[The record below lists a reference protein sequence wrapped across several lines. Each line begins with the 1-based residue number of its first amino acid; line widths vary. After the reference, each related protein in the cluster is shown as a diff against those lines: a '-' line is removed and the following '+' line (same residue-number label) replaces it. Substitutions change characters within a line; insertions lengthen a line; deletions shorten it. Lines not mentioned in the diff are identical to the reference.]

1 MHNNIPVRLCAI
13 AVLVAIVLAVTTG
26 CTFVRI
32 DADTAH
38 VKTNANSINAGTFD
52 FKEPVSSK

>member
-1 MHNNIPVRLCAI
+1 MTNNTPVRLCAL
-13 AVLVAIVLAVTTG
+13 AALAAIVLFVLTG

-32 DADTAH
+32 EADTAH

-52 FKEPVSSK
+52 FQEPVSSK